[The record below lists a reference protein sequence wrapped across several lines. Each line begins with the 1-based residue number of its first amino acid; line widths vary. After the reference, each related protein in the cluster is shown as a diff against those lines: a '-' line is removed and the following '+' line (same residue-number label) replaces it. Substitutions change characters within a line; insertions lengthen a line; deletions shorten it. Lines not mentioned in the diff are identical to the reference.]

1 MEDPELLKK
10 KKKLKIIEKK
20 NKINNNNNNNE
31 NNQYDILQEDFY
43 ERKTEQWD
51 QLIDIVFSSIFDP
64 VNYKC
69 NKKVILIPNDIDE
82 ENQEEFKSIGLEIVD
97 IYEENET
104 ENTHIVTYYSFAIHN
119 FNNYFS
125 FYAMV

>member
-1 MEDPELLKK
+1 MDQFKSWVVIKKIQKKKTVSNVNRKYDIKMEDPELLKK

-20 NKINNNNNNNE
+20 KKIKKNKNNKE

-64 VNYKC
+64 VNYKW
-69 NKKVILIPNDIDE
+69 
-82 ENQEEFKSIGLEIVD
+82 
-97 IYEENET
+97 Y
-104 ENTHIVTYYSFAIHN
+104 
-119 FNNYFS
+119 
-125 FYAMV
+125 

>member
-1 MEDPELLKK
+1 MDQFKSWVVIKKIQKKKTVSNVNRKYDIKMEDPELLKK

-64 VNYKC
+64 VNYKW
-69 NKKVILIPNDIDE
+69 
-82 ENQEEFKSIGLEIVD
+82 
-97 IYEENET
+97 Y
-104 ENTHIVTYYSFAIHN
+104 
-119 FNNYFS
+119 
-125 FYAMV
+125 